1 MVHLIFTQLQNLYFF
16 NTGAHNVRLMQNAA
30 KAEVCDFTNSTYI
43 VNPAKSD
50 TDTVTYKKWASSAD
64 IYQNGTDTYFLACSN
79 GMPTHCSQGMIIEV
93 KIIPTMKIKLKIQAM
108 KHITEN
114 TIAETQ
120 IACRKNSDCPTNHSC
135 EAKPDSASPVSNMES
150 RRAMQFGGVNLF
162 DGVCVHVI

>member
-1 MVHLIFTQLQNLYFF
+1 MVHLIFTQLQHLYFF

-50 TDTVTYKKWASSAD
+50 TDTVTYKKWASCAD

-93 KIIPTMKIKLKIQAM
+93 KIQAM
-108 KHITEN
+108 THITEH

-120 IACRKNSDCPTNHSC
+120 IACRKNSDCPMNHSC
-135 EAKPDSASPVSNMES
+135 EAKPDSASPVSGMES